1 MKEAYVTF
9 RRHDSAPAME
19 VTAPLPTDLVVKL
32 RSFSA
37 IGEDN
42 AGPLLVKSN
51 GENVKA

>member
-1 MKEAYVTF
+1 MNEAYLTC

-19 VTAPLPTDLVVKL
+19 VTAPLPIDLVVKL

-37 IGEDN
+37 IGVDN

-51 GENVKA
+51 GENAKA